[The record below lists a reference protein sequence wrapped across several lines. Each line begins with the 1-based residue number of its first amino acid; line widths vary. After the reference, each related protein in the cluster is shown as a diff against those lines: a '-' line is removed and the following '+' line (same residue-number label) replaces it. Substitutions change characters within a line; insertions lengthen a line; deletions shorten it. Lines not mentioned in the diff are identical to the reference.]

1 MTPSSSSSR
10 NRLSDLLSSLEGE
23 ILVRVVML
31 CVFFVTEELQPFHRV
46 IHKVCGSL
54 SVLDQLAVTHLTEM
68 CFVHILTIKHRTFS
82 CFAGGVLAFGQSSDA
97 FILSVV
103 GSHLLCFPRSLLC
116 DLRLL
121 ILSWRQRGSRQGKAT
136 GNRLAKLFSF

>member
-46 IHKVCGSL
+46 IHKVGGSK
-54 SVLDQLAVTHLTEM
+54 SFGSEYVLTFIRISLMHTWAKMTNKIIFHL
-68 CFVHILTIKHRTFS
+68 IR
-82 CFAGGVLAFGQSSDA
+82 
-97 FILSVV
+97 
-103 GSHLLCFPRSLLC
+103 
-116 DLRLL
+116 
-121 ILSWRQRGSRQGKAT
+121 
-136 GNRLAKLFSF
+136 